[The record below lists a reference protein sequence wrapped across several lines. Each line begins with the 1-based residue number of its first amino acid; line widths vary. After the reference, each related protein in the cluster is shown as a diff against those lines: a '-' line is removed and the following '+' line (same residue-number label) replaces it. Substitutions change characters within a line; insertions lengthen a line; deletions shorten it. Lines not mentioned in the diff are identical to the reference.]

1 MEAFNGPLG
10 KLLSKNVWEK
20 PIGTFEVI
28 PVEDFPRLQAIVLK
42 GLNNDA
48 KTLYNLCLIVITGL
62 HIFFLWLALFI
73 KYTEII

>member
-28 PVEDFPRLQAIVLK
+28 PVEDFPRLPAIVLK

-48 KTLYNLCLIVITGL
+48 KTLYSRSSYG
-62 HIFFLWLALFI
+62 HFLLDTLG
-73 KYTEII
+73 TPDTP